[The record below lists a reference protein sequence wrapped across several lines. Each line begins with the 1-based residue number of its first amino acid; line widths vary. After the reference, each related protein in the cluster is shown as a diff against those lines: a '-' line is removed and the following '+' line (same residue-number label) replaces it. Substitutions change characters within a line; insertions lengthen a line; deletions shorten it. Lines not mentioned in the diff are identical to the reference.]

1 MKKLF
6 RSKKSEG
13 LPNGPNYVNTTS
25 EGFIIT
31 SNGQW
36 EFPGQNTLIPSN
48 NITMKGVPYPVFGMD
63 DTGYSQ
69 MMYPGAEYTFP
80 GNMVYEMPMMQ
91 SGGSFNPETDEF
103 IGFVDELPKAQEGLN
118 KRPRITTN
126 PNDPELLKYN
136 TLKRLYEFS
145 QIPNYVFKDNAL
157 SGIYDPEGILHKN
170 IYEKFNNALNADELG
185 KWSDDEWKNFLAY
198 QNNEHFIPERSD
210 DKGMFG
216 SKINRYKITN
226 PNKINYADY
235 NSGTWS
241 GNEWL
246 SKYKPDYYLAEDR
259 YTRDPFRF
267 KYSYNKNESYGGKNY
282 WKKPKNLFIEDEIN
296 RKELKN
302 IYPEITDEYINEEY
316 NKAKE
321 HPMYESNLFIPSIND
336 YTGISGIYDGE
347 STQDV
352 PDSYTINTKNNY
364 SNKPIIHYFPE
375 SFTDGIYQESY
386 TLPQWNMPNNP
397 IEYLEFLKLQPKT
410 FTLPT
415 QQEEPLKLNKSNTK
429 YKEPYKPSKV
439 LLREMGNINR
449 YRNSIDGVIKEP
461 YKNSHEV
468 YMDDNKG
475 WRKVSPEQYET
486 LKQQYPGADTK
497 KGWIKNTK
505 KAKGG
510 LIKAQE
516 GKENLT
522 SLLTDNQKKLFEERG
537 ILNKAEQLYKKYPTE
552 VKKYFPAWLQ
562 NNLDDSDSKRL
573 LNYSD
578 ILSNDN
584 FEFERALVNSDQWY
598 NNWYEKRS
606 QIEKFKN
613 TSEERKNIS
622 NENSRNTIQTDKIS
636 DFFRNLDVD
645 NLNEFPNNFFENDNR
660 FNNDIGG
667 YYVAESSKPDVIKD
681 KIYMN
686 MMPGQHLSSGLI
698 SYPKQSSKPGEKRNP
713 WSTTY
718 HHEALHKFDFNSP
731 QKNTRNILTLEDWNS
746 NEISDPLQKIISK
759 DDILTDWRTN
769 NGKDLYQYEPTE
781 VRARL
786 NVWRML
792 NDIDPLKNYTDE
804 ELKSII
810 DKDLQNPDLNS
821 NIKDLYRT
829 LRNDPKKLKFINDN
843 YVSNQ
848 TKSQNIQ
855 YAANGGLVKA
865 QVGKQTYANKQGV
878 IMGPV
883 KNPDGSFTLPISPEG
898 LPQVNLPEYN
908 LNLNS
913 DPSYGP
919 VTLEEYLNSVF
930 NPLNL
935 LLPTPEQGVIIRD
948 AKGNITG
955 ESALSPSYPEMLL
968 LPANIGLKGNLGKF
982 VDAVNPLS
990 GIGQK
995 GRNAIGSA
1003 LIANAIK
1010 KGKIKPN
1017 EVPKIQRIDPINRSS
1032 VNKQNDIISNM
1043 SKEDYENFLRAVYTQ
1058 NREVFDNPLI
1068 EFKSSQPSS
1077 FVSGIGSDEKQGLL
1091 FKEKFC
1097 LPGSEC
1103 AKTSNSVA
1111 NRIYT
1116 DITGKEFDVAG
1127 NAHNAWHLEDQ
1138 MTRFGAMP
1146 VYSREQLKVGDRLL
1160 MGNGVDQSTYVPGYT
1175 ADPNIRHAG
1184 TYAGIIMHE
1193 GRPYQMLFESGRNNP
1208 MFINSIDYPITG
1220 PNSLQKAFRPQ
1231 QFIDDEFGVNLVDK
1245 NIRYAYRDKPS
1256 VATYSSQNKAVQ
1268 DVLSEGQL
1276 YRETIK
1282 RQYDITNDEFDEL
1295 LNSLVG
1301 IGAQETKLNSALPAS
1316 KLLKAKIALQDKL
1329 VNTGLSRPIK
1339 QAINTGKRALNTF
1352 STKSNL
1358 PSYPG
1363 SAKIEMD
1370 AAKLAQQEGIPFN
1383 EALQTIKSQYAPK
1396 PRFIPST
1403 VEPSKGMFRQKFQT
1417 ESDRLADVSSNI
1429 GSKESLRNALGLM
1442 SENYGKVKQLY
1453 PDASPRQ
1460 LMDLTTLMWNS
1471 PGKAKNKELVDFYLF
1486 GKNNPDPS
1494 RFNFDYLR
1502 KVNDYRN
1509 NLIDI
1514 QPKSTDDY
1522 LKLFRNNEYPEIQYK
1537 RGGSYNPNT
1546 DEFLGFID

>member
-48 NITMKGVPYPVFGMD
+48 NITMKGVPYPVFGLD

-80 GNMVYEMPMMQ
+80 GNMVYEVPMMQ

-103 IGFVDELPKAQEGLN
+103 IGF
-118 KRPRITTN
+118 I
-126 PNDPELLKYN
+126 
-136 TLKRLYEFS
+136 
-145 QIPNYVFKDNAL
+145 
-157 SGIYDPEGILHKN
+157 
-170 IYEKFNNALNADELG
+170 
-185 KWSDDEWKNFLAY
+185 DDL
-198 QNNEHFIPERSD
+198 
-210 DKGMFG
+210 
-216 SKINRYKITN
+216 
-226 PNKINYADY
+226 
-235 NSGTWS
+235 
-241 GNEWL
+241 
-246 SKYKPDYYLAEDR
+246 
-259 YTRDPFRF
+259 
-267 KYSYNKNESYGGKNY
+267 
-282 WKKPKNLFIEDEIN
+282 
-296 RKELKN
+296 
-302 IYPEITDEYINEEY
+302 
-316 NKAKE
+316 
-321 HPMYESNLFIPSIND
+321 
-336 YTGISGIYDGE
+336 
-347 STQDV
+347 
-352 PDSYTINTKNNY
+352 
-364 SNKPIIHYFPE
+364 
-375 SFTDGIYQESY
+375 
-386 TLPQWNMPNNP
+386 
-397 IEYLEFLKLQPKT
+397 
-410 FTLPT
+410 
-415 QQEEPLKLNKSNTK
+415 
-429 YKEPYKPSKV
+429 PSKV
-439 LLREMGNINR
+439 LLRELGNINR
-449 YRNSIDGVIKEP
+449 YKNSEEGIIREP
-461 YKNSHEV
+461 YKRSHEV
-468 YMDDNKG
+468 YIDDNKG
-475 WRKVSPEQYET
+475 WRKVSPEQYEM
-486 LKQQYPGADTK
+486 LKQRYPGADSE

-510 LIKAQE
+510 LI
-516 GKENLT
+516 
-522 SLLTDNQKKLFEERG
+522 
-537 ILNKAEQLYKKYPTE
+537 
-552 VKKYFPAWLQ
+552 
-562 NNLDDSDSKRL
+562 
-573 LNYSD
+573 
-578 ILSNDN
+578 
-584 FEFERALVNSDQWY
+584 
-598 NNWYEKRS
+598 
-606 QIEKFKN
+606 
-613 TSEERKNIS
+613 
-622 NENSRNTIQTDKIS
+622 
-636 DFFRNLDVD
+636 
-645 NLNEFPNNFFENDNR
+645 
-660 FNNDIGG
+660 
-667 YYVAESSKPDVIKD
+667 
-681 KIYMN
+681 
-686 MMPGQHLSSGLI
+686 
-698 SYPKQSSKPGEKRNP
+698 
-713 WSTTY
+713 
-718 HHEALHKFDFNSP
+718 
-731 QKNTRNILTLEDWNS
+731 
-746 NEISDPLQKIISK
+746 
-759 DDILTDWRTN
+759 
-769 NGKDLYQYEPTE
+769 
-781 VRARL
+781 
-786 NVWRML
+786 
-792 NDIDPLKNYTDE
+792 
-804 ELKSII
+804 
-810 DKDLQNPDLNS
+810 
-821 NIKDLYRT
+821 
-829 LRNDPKKLKFINDN
+829 
-843 YVSNQ
+843 
-848 TKSQNIQ
+848 
-855 YAANGGLVKA
+855 KA

-919 VTLEEYLNSVF
+919 VTLEEYLNSGF

-935 LLPTPEQGVIIRD
+935 LLPSPEQGVIIRD

-1017 EVPKIQRIDPINRSS
+1017 EVPKIQRIDPISRSS

-1058 NREVFDNPLI
+1058 NREAFDNPLI

-1138 MTRFGAMP
+1138 MTRSGAMP

-1220 PNSLQKAFRPQ
+1220 PNSLKKAFRPQ

-1417 ESDRLADVSSNI
+1417 ESDRLADVNSNI

-1509 NLIDI
+1509 KLIDI

-1522 LKLFRNNEYPEIQYK
+1522 LNLFRNNEYPEIQYK